1 MCIVRAG
8 PVRRSFC
15 TVFSLFLFIFS
26 ICFSF
31 FYKIVFI
38 QKKLFLESKKKKKR
52 KYLKTF
58 FDFLRSSRCR
68 FVISLSLF
76 GSASESLHTPVP
88 LAALQFMWI
97 CLFPLCCR
105 SVNTIWQQSER
116 DWFIMNT
123 THSHCDIVELGFQ
136 YLGLIIKRFFFT
148 TI

>member
-8 PVRRSFC
+8 PARRSFF

-26 ICFSF
+26 IRFSF
-31 FYKIVFI
+31 FYKIIFI
-38 QKKLFLESKKKKKR
+38 PKKIFFESKKKR

-58 FDFLRSSRCR
+58 FDFLRSSRCC

-76 GSASESLHTPVP
+76 GSASESLHTP
-88 LAALQFMWI
+88 LAALQFLWI

-136 YLGLIIKRFFFT
+136 YLGLIIKRVFFT